1 MLISIRPLLIVLIIA
16 VVYCSATA
24 TAQADPLTFTL
35 SQQQFTVTPGGGIL
49 VGGTLTNPNSESFSL
64 LQVGFRGD
72 GGPTDVRWVLNG
84 IDDTPGPLMPISV
97 AGLSSV
103 SGNLFVELIKPD
115 AQPGSYS
122 GTLFIRGY
130 LGATHDPL
138 NPLNE
143 IEVEV
148 PILVNV
154 VPAEVPEPASLILL
168 GTGLAGSLGVYRKR
182 KQRMMLKRN

>member
-1 MLISIRPLLIVLIIA
+1 MPTAIRTTLMLLTLG
-16 VVYCSATA
+16 VVYCCATA
-24 TAQADPLTFTL
+24 SAQADPLTFTL
-35 SQQQFTVTPGGGIL
+35 NQQQFTVAPGGAIL
-49 VGGTLTNPNSESFSL
+49 FGGTLTNPNTESFSL

-72 GGPTDVRWVLNG
+72 GGPTDLGWVFNG

-97 AGLSSV
+97 AALSSA
-103 SGNLFVELIKPD
+103 SGNLFVELIKAD

-130 LGATHDPL
+130 LGPNYDPL

-143 IEVEV
+143 IEVSV
-148 PILVNV
+148 PVVVNV
-154 VPAEVPEPASLILL
+154 VPAEVPEPASLLLL

-182 KQRMMLKRN
+182 KQRMP